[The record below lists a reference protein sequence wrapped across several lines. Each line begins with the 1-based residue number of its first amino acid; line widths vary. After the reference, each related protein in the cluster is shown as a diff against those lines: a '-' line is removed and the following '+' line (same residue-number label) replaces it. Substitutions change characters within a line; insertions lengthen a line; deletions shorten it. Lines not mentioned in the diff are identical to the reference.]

1 MQTSTGVDSL
11 RPLPERVRRQL
22 LDLER
27 ANDWTSAT
35 KILQRIESELIVES
49 RYIPLWEIDEF
60 FVTRKH
66 LIGLPPRMMH
76 AFHDVERWTLQSWYP
91 QENP

>member
-1 MQTSTGVDSL
+1 
-11 RPLPERVRRQL
+11 VRRQL
-22 LDLER
+22 LDLEQV
-27 ANDWTSAT
+27 NDWGSA
-35 KILQRIESELIVES
+35 ISLLQRIETELLIET

-60 FVTRKH
+60 FVTRRN